1 MKSVAIGI
9 VIWTQVLLSI
19 SAFTA
24 IPFQSK
30 QCAKCASWSGSGQIT
45 LSTKK
50 SWRIHTRSGK
60 ILYATPPFQWFFQ
73 KKDNNSEAAKPPF
86 RWFFQEKDNNNEAAK
101 EFTGES
107 AKEAELM
114 HRTAKIMEDH
124 RRSQE
129 TAERTAAM
137 MEELSSVQVVGKS
150 KAGASGGIGIGGGDK
165 RRGGV
170 KVTFNGEQRPIGV
183 EVDPNYLFSSSMS
196 ESQGIVSVDELNEAI
211 IDALEDGYEQSG
223 KLMEEKIKGLYGQ
236 LGLPREP
243 PSLPSGQENTNRWK

>member
-1 MKSVAIGI
+1 MKAVAIGI
-9 VIWTQVLLSI
+9 AIWTQVLLSV

-24 IPFQSK
+24 IPFQFQSE
-30 QCAKCASWSGSGQIT
+30 QCAKCASWSGSGQIV
-45 LSTKK
+45 LNTKN
-50 SWRIHTRSGK
+50 SWRIHTRSGN
-60 ILYATPPFQWFFQ
+60 ILHATPPFQWFFQ
-73 KKDNNSEAAKPPF
+73 K
-86 RWFFQEKDNNNEAAK
+86 KDNNNEAAK

-137 MEELSSVQVVGKS
+137 MEELSSIQVVGKS
-150 KAGASGGIGIGGGDK
+150 KAGASGSIGIGGGDR

-183 EVDPNYLFSSSMS
+183 EVDPNYLFSSLMS